1 MTRNILTTTA
11 TLAILAA
18 TVTTANAQS
27 AGLRLFD
34 IDMPHHGQE
43 ALAAL
48 WYPADSDG
56 TETVFAGNPV
66 FQGVAARENATVA
79 EGTYPVFLLS
89 HGMGGGIESTAWL
102 ASALAER
109 GAVVIAV
116 NHINTTWRAFDMSEG
131 IAHWTRAQDLTQ
143 ALDTVF
149 ADPALEGHLDPD
161 RIMAA
166 GFSYGGW
173 SALSL
178 GGARG
183 NHDGAV
189 SACEEHA
196 GEMELCDM
204 LMSPKVDMPGVDP
217 ALWNADY
224 SDPRVTHVAALDP
237 GFVWGPV
244 AEDLDGLVGEVLLI
258 GLGDADTRL
267 DATDFDRSGFA
278 GFLPDAKV
286 ERIVPAVHFTGMPLC
301 TNEGAAI
308 LESEAD
314 DPVCTDPEGTDR
326 AAAHDRI
333 VGLLADQIGL

>member
-1 MTRNILTTTA
+1 MIRNILTTSAAIAVISTA
-11 TLAILAA
+11 
-18 TVTTANAQS
+18 AQADP

-34 IDMPHHGQE
+34 IDMPHHE
-43 ALAAL
+43 APALAAL
-48 WYPADSDG
+48 WYPAAGDG
-56 TETVFAGNPV
+56 AETVFAGNTV
-66 FQGVAARENATVA
+66 FEGVAAREDAPLA
-79 EGTYPVFLLS
+79 EGTYPVVVLS

-116 NHINTTWRAFDMSEG
+116 NHINTTWRAFDMSKG
-131 IAHWTRAQDLTQ
+131 IAHWTRAEDMSA
-143 ALDTVF
+143 ALDTVLT
-149 ADPALEGHLDPD
+149 DPALSGHLDTS
-161 RIMAA
+161 RVMAA

-183 NHDGAV
+183 NHAGAV
-189 SACEEHA
+189 AACEA
-196 GEMELCDM
+196 QSGQMALCDM
-204 LMSPKVDMPGVDP
+204 LLSPDVDMQGVDP
-217 ALWNADY
+217 GLWDADY

-244 AEDLDGLVGEVLLI
+244 EPDLDALVDDVLLI
-258 GLGDADTRL
+258 GLGDAETRL

-278 GFLPDAKV
+278 GFLPGAQI
-286 ERIVPAVHFTGMPLC
+286 ERIVPSVHFTAMPLC
-301 TNEGAAI
+301 TSKGAAI

-326 AAAHDRI
+326 AAVHGRI
-333 VGLLADQIGL
+333 VDLMAARIGL